1 MAQPIWSTAS
11 GTIGTY
17 PSLIP
22 MSYQLSATAVLPAV
36 TVTYAVISGSLPTGV
51 TMTTNGL
58 VTGTPDII
66 TSATTYTFV
75 VRATDNLSNIRDRTF
90 TMGVTGA
97 AGPKFTTPTGSVA
110 TTNDSVWN
118 EITIEYS
125 NPIENNPVAIR
136 VIQGQL
142 PPGFEINET
151 GLIRGYAA
159 PPLLNVNLGAVNTS
173 AVATLNNTIVGLST
187 TNFSLGRPIVLSGSV
202 FGGLV
207 ADQTYYVQSIIDA
220 TTFTISTTVNGP
232 AYTLSNAIGY
242 MSVYLPAV
250 SYGQATIQTYSFS
263 LKLESLL
270 GSDVQAY
277 TITVI
282 NQNTLIELGGPG
294 YPPNTRIPTM
304 YNTRP
309 ETYLIQ
315 DNEQDFGY
323 YVLPPDSN
331 GNTYP
336 PSTPA
341 FIGTISSDNFFAFKI
356 LGHDF
361 DGNNLTYT
369 YADLPLGLVGD
380 PITGWITGNPIISD
394 NNISEFGFSVSASKT
409 SNPNI
414 ATPYFKYS
422 FKVSNGINGD
432 ITWVTPTDLGQ
443 ILNGTNC
450 VNSVRATCEVALQYR
465 ITDGSLPP
473 NLVLNDDGEISGIV
487 AYQPTNTLIEQG
499 TSTDFT
505 FTVEAYSPQFP
516 VIQSSR
522 TFTLTVYQEYS
533 QPTDTLYIKCVPSI
547 PDRELLASLLD
558 STTLI
563 PTDYLYRSNDPYFGK
578 ASSVVY
584 EHAYGINASNLDEY
598 VAAVTKN
605 HYWRNITLGNIKTAI
620 ARNDAGEIIY
630 EVVYSEIIDNL
641 TTTEQIERTYDYSTQ
656 STLIDPQGQSI
667 SKQIYWPRPIPL
679 NLGPWYTS
687 EIDIF
692 TSYIGDNGAGQPEY
706 YTSLTPGYARL
717 LYPNSLPNMRQQV
730 GDVLGQQYNYR
741 LLPNW
746 MTSQQ
751 LNGSTLGYTPAWVI
765 AYCKPGTTTLNG
777 ATVSYAQYIQYQI
790 QNNWKDVLGNIK
802 TLNTINFKIDRFT
815 VDKSITYNYDK
826 NLNPPA
832 WTGLPSA
839 TPTPDPID
847 SKDFY
852 VLFPRETILPDETQY

>member
-1 MAQPIWSTAS
+1 MAQPVWSTAS

-17 PSLIP
+17 PSALA
-22 MSYQLSATAVLPAV
+22 MAYQVSATAVLPAV
-36 TVTYAVISGSLPTGV
+36 TVTYTVLSGSLPTGV
-51 TMTTNGL
+51 TMNTSGL
-58 VTGTPDII
+58 ISGIPGIV

-75 VRATDNLSNIRDRTF
+75 IRATDNLSNIRDRTF
-90 TMGVTGA
+90 TMGVSGA

-110 TTNDSVWN
+110 TTYDSVWN

-125 NPIENNPVAIR
+125 NIVENNPVAIR

-142 PPGFEINET
+142 PPGFEINES

-173 AVATLNNTIVGLST
+173 AVATNNNTIVGLST
-187 TNFSLGRPIVLSGSV
+187 TNFLLGRPIVFSGTV
-202 FGGLV
+202 FGGVV
-207 ADQTYYVQSIIDA
+207 ANTTYYIQSIIDA

-232 AYTLSNAIGY
+232 VYTLSNDVGY
-242 MSVYLPAV
+242 MSVYLPDV
-250 SYGQATIQTYSFS
+250 QYGQPTIQTYSFS
-263 LKLESLL
+263 LKLESPI
-270 GSDVQAY
+270 GSDIQAY

-282 NQNTLIELGGPG
+282 NQNTPISLGGPG
-294 YPPNTRIPTM
+294 LPTNTRIPTM

-315 DNEQDFGY
+315 NNVEDFGY
-323 YVLPPDSN
+323 YVLPPDSM
-331 GNTYP
+331 GYTYA
-336 PSTPA
+336 PSSPA
-341 FIGTISSDNFFAFKI
+341 FIGTISSDNFFAFKM

-369 YADLPLGLVGD
+369 FADLPLGLVGD
-380 PITGWITGNPIISD
+380 TTTGWITGTPIISSD
-394 NNISEFGFSVSASKT
+394 NIGQFGFSVSAGKT
-409 SNPNI
+409 ANPNI

-432 ITWVTPTDLGQ
+432 ITWVTPADLGQ
-443 ILNGTNC
+443 VLNGTIC
-450 VNSVRATCEVALQYR
+450 VSSVRATCDVVLQYR

-473 NLVLNDDGEISGIV
+473 SLTLLDDGQISGVV
-487 AYQPTNTLIEQG
+487 AYQPTSSLIEQG
-499 TSTDFT
+499 VSTDFT

-516 VIQSSR
+516 VIQSTR
-522 TFTLTVYQEYS
+522 TFTMTVYQEYS

-547 PDRELLASLLD
+547 PDRELLSTLLD

-563 PTDYLYRSNDPYFGK
+563 PTDYLYRTNDVYFGK

-598 VAAVTKN
+598 VAAVTTN

-620 ARNDAGEIIY
+620 ARNEAGEIIY

-641 TTTEQIERTYDYSTQ
+641 VN
-656 STLIDPQGQSI
+656 PQGQSI

-730 GDVLGQQYNYR
+730 SDVLGQQYNYR

-777 ATVSYAQYIQYQI
+777 STVSYAEYIQYQI
-790 QNNWKDVLGNIK
+790 QNNWKDVLGNVN
-802 TLNTINFKIDRFT
+802 TLNTINFRIDRFT

-839 TPTPDPID
+839 TPTPDPLD

-852 VLFPRETILPDETQY
+852 VLFPRETILPDKTQY